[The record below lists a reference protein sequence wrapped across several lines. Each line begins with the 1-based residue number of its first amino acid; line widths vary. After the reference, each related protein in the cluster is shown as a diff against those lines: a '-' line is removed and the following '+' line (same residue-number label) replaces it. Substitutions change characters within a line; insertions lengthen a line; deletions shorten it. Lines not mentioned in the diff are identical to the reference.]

1 MANSV
6 VVRVALVG
14 NPNVG
19 KTSLFN
25 RLTGLNQKT
34 GNFPGVTVEKKIGKA
49 DLGNDEIAEITDL
62 PGTYSLYAR
71 SPDEC
76 VVSDNLL
83 NPNSDSRP
91 DVVIVVADATRLKRS
106 LLLFTQVA
114 DLGLPVIVGL
124 NMVDEAETMGLELNL
139 RLLSERLGARVV
151 PLNSRTGDGVIRL
164 RSEIAR
170 YKSLNISSEKLW
182 FSIPRELKPLV
193 HEFSYRFG
201 QEKEYAA
208 FHIAHQFQVLSYLS
222 EAQKREASTILKK
235 FDFEKQSFQA
245 AETMDRYARI
255 SEALKGVTGPPQ
267 ADEIGNFTHKL
278 DSLLTHKIG
287 GFVVF
292 FGILAL
298 LFQTIFSWAEAPM
311 DWIESGVSG
320 LGLALSQLLPDG
332 PINSLITEGIIAGLG
347 GILMFIP
354 QIALLFAFIA
364 ILEETGYMARVVF
377 IMDRLMR
384 PFGLNGRS
392 VVPLISGVACAVP
405 AIMSARSIENPR
417 DRLLTIFVTPLMSC
431 SARLPVFTVLIG
443 LMVPASSYWGMF
455 NLQGLVLMGLYVG
468 GFAVALLSALLM
480 KGTFK
485 SLNTGFFMMELP
497 VYRSPK
503 WSNVWI
509 TIVQK
514 VRAFVMEAGKVILA
528 ISVVLWIL
536 ASYGPDNA
544 MDEAEFKVR
553 EAAVA
558 NQWNITYTENA
569 VASSRLEASFAGQF
583 GKLIEPAIKPL
594 GYDWKIGI
602 ALITSFAA
610 REVFIGTMSTIY
622 SIGADSENSEKVMER
637 MRSEVNPET
646 GKPIYSV
653 AMCASLLVFYLFAM
667 QCMSTLAVSYR
678 ETGGW
683 KYPLLQLFYM
693 TGLAYIA
700 AFAVYNLLK

>member
-1 MANSV
+1 M
-6 VVRVALVG
+6 
-14 NPNVG
+14 G

-34 GNFPGVTVEKKIGKA
+34 GNFPGVTVEKKTGKA
-49 DLGNDEIAEITDL
+49 DLGNEERAEITDL
-62 PGTYSLYAR
+62 PGTYSIYAR

-76 VVSDNLL
+76 VVLDYLL
-83 NPNSDSRP
+83 DPKSENKP
-91 DVVIVVADATRLKRS
+91 DVVVVVADATRLKRS

-114 DLGLPVIVGL
+114 DLGIPVVVGL
-124 NMVDEAETMGLELNL
+124 NMVDEAESMGLDLNL
-139 RLLSERLGARVV
+139 RLLSERLGTRVV
-151 PLNSRTGDGVIRL
+151 PLNSRTGAGVNRL
-164 RSEIAR
+164 KSEISR
-170 YKSLNISSEKLW
+170 YYANKSSSGKSW
-182 FSIPRELKPLV
+182 FQIPKELKPLV

-201 QEKEYAA
+201 QENNYSA
-208 FHIAHQFQVLSYLS
+208 FHVAHQYQLLDYLTP
-222 EAQKREASTILKK
+222 AQKVEAAAILKK

-267 ADEIGNFTHKL
+267 ADLIAGFTLKL
-278 DSLLTHKIG
+278 DSILTHKIW
-287 GFVVF
+287 GFAVF

-298 LFQTIFSWAEAPM
+298 MFQAIFSWAAAPM
-311 DWIESGVSG
+311 DFIDSTVAATGAAIGEI
-320 LGLALSQLLPDG
+320 LPQG
-332 PINSLITEGIIAGLG
+332 AINSLLTEGVIAGLG

-443 LMVPASSYWGMF
+443 LMIPAGTYWGIF
-455 NLQGLVLMGLYVG
+455 NLQGLILMGLYIT
-468 GFAVALLSALLM
+468 GFVTALLSALVM
-480 KGTFK
+480 KGSFK
-485 SLNTGFFMMELP
+485 SLNTGYFMMELP
-497 VYRSPK
+497 VYRTPK
-503 WSNVWI
+503 WSNVWL

-514 VRAFVMEAGKVILA
+514 VKAFVMEAGKVILA
-528 ISVVLWIL
+528 ISVVLWVM
-536 ASYGPDNA
+536 ASYGPGTK
-544 MDEAEFKVR
+544 MDDAEFYAR
-553 EAAVA
+553 EQAAKE
-558 NQWNITYTENA
+558 NWDTPKTEDA
-569 VASSRLEASFAGQF
+569 VASARLEASFAGHF
-583 GKLIEPAIKPL
+583 GKVIEPAIKPL

-622 SIGADSENSEKVMER
+622 SIGGESENEEKVIER
-637 MRSEVNPET
+637 MRTEVNPDT
-646 GKPIYSV
+646 GAPVYTT

-683 KYPLLQLFYM
+683 KYPIMQLVYM
-693 TGLAYIA
+693 TGLAWVSAYLV
-700 AFAVYNLLK
+700 FNLLK